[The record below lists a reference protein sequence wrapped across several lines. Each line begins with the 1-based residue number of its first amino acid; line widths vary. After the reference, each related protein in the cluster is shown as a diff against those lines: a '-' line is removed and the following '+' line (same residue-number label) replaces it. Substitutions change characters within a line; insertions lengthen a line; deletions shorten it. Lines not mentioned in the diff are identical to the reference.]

1 MRCLDHPP
9 EMIRVKFQEMS
20 KQVRLRSCS
29 VVVILWS
36 GSKVERFQK
45 YREESLKRVTRREP
59 SGVNLESMNELLW
72 ANIDLSH

>member
-1 MRCLDHPP
+1 
-9 EMIRVKFQEMS
+9 
-20 KQVRLRSCS
+20 LRSCS